1 MRRFL
6 PLFIAFVTFVTTS
19 WAQSVTFR
27 VDAPKAVAMG
37 ASFRVEFVVNA
48 VPERGSFKE
57 PTFEGLSVSAG
68 PATSQSSSYSIINGK
83 TEQSVSY
90 SYGYVLYAASE
101 GEYTIGEAAVKVD
114 GKVYKTS
121 PQTVKVVK
129 EQATSNVGAG
139 DSSDLPTLAEDD
151 ILLLVS
157 VDRSRL
163 YVGQPVVV
171 SYKLLTKG
179 VAMSVQSNKMPTFSG
194 FWANRLNTGS
204 ARWITE
210 EYNGKIYESCVVA
223 EYLLFPQQEGEIKID
238 PMELDVVAQLQM
250 KRTSRH
256 RDPFEEFFSAPR
268 VHEVHRKII
277 SETPTLK
284 VKALP
289 ADAPE
294 SFAGAVGE
302 FDMEVSPLE
311 GEVEANSAFT
321 LTVKIE
327 GEGNFSMIQTPHLNL
342 PATFEQ
348 YPAKSVESIQT
359 TARGVAGYRQFEYPI
374 IARAEGDYVL
384 PAVEFTYFNP
394 TLAKYVTL
402 TSSEHHMRVAP
413 DSSSTGG
420 GGAIYQAGTVKND
433 VLVLGDD
440 IRYIELEDPN
450 LSKKGRVFMWSETYF
465 LIVALMLIASA
476 LLYVWLSRYLKQLR
490 NQATL
495 KGKRANKVALA
506 RFRQAERHMK
516 SGNERGFY
524 EEMLRGLWGYL
535 SDKLNIPSAD
545 LTKENIR
552 ERLASR
558 GASAEDVEQYVG
570 LITECEY
577 AQYSPSSSGHME
589 ERYLKGVT
597 LISRLEGVVG
607 K

>member
-27 VDAPKAVAMG
+27 VDAPKAVAVG

-48 VPERGSFKE
+48 VPERGSFEE
-57 PTFEGLSVSAG
+57 PTFDGLSVSAG
-68 PATSQSSSYSIINGK
+68 PATSQSSNYSIINGK
-83 TEQSVSY
+83 AEQSVSY
-90 SYGYVLYAASE
+90 SYGYVLYASSE
-101 GEYTIGEAAVKVD
+101 GEYTIGEATVKVD
-114 GKVYKTS
+114 GKEYKTT
-121 PQTVKVVK
+121 PQMVKVIK
-129 EQATSNVGAG
+129 EQATSSSSTKGA
-139 DSSDLPTLAEDD
+139 SAALPTLGQED
-151 ILLLVS
+151 ILLQVS
-157 VDRSRL
+157 VDHSRV

-171 SYKLLTKG
+171 SYKLLTK
-179 VAMSVQSNKMPTFSG
+179 VAMNVQGQKMPTFSG

-204 ARWITE
+204 SLWIRE
-210 EYNGKIYESCVVA
+210 EYKGKLYESCVVA
-223 EYLLFPQQEGEIKID
+223 EYLLFPQREGEIKID

-250 KRTSRH
+250 PRTSRH

-268 VHEVHRKII
+268 VHEVHRKIA
-277 SETPTLK
+277 SESPTLR
-284 VKALP
+284 VRALP
-289 ADAPE
+289 EGAPE
-294 SFAGAVGE
+294 SFAGAVGV
-302 FDMEVSPLE
+302 FDMEVSSLE
-311 GEVEANSAFT
+311 SEVDANSAFT

-327 GEGNFSMIQTPHLNL
+327 GEGNFSMIQTPQLNL

-348 YPAKSVESIQT
+348 YPAKSFESIQT
-359 TARGVAGYRQFEYPI
+359 TARGVSGYRQFEYPI
-374 IARAEGDYVL
+374 IARAEGDYVV

-402 TSSEHHMRVAP
+402 TSAEHYLRVAP
-413 DSSSTGG
+413 DATSHVGG
-420 GGAIYQAGTVKND
+420 GVYQAPVSRND

-440 IRYIELEDPN
+440 IRFIELEKSD
-450 LSKKGRVFMWSETYF
+450 LRKRGGVFMWSATYF
-465 LIVALMLIASA
+465 LIVALMLIASV
-476 LLYVWLSRYLKQLR
+476 LMYVWLKRYLKQMR

-506 RFRQAERHMK
+506 RFRQAERYMK
-516 SGNERGFY
+516 EGSERGFY

-552 ERLASR
+552 ERLTSR
-558 GASAEDVEQYVG
+558 GAVAEDVEQYVS

-589 ERYLKGVT
+589 ERYLKGVA
-597 LISRLEGVVG
+597 LISRLEGVIG